1 MKQGKYDKAG
11 SLREIRGGT
20 ALRDQILARLK
31 SIVGSAET
39 LDSTDPAHCAL
50 VDILEGGETGF
61 VLRDHVVEEM
71 ARLRD
76 EEIIPYLRYRYK
88 YEVYPSH
95 KVVDEY
101 PPLVQIE
108 PTSICNYRCVFCY
121 QTDPRLSNKK
131 NGHMGS
137 MSIELFHDLIDQL
150 QGNVEGITLASRGE
164 PTVHKNL
171 SKMLEYIGGKFL
183 ATKLNTN
190 AFLLD
195 DATSRSILDA
205 DIQTLVF
212 SADAASEP
220 LYSQLRVNGN
230 LDRVVRNVERFY
242 EIKEREYPKSRLITR
257 VSGVRFNSE
266 QNLNDMENFW
276 KRFVDQVAFVD
287 YNPWENVYD
296 SSKKGI
302 DVPCTDLWRRMF
314 VWWDGRVA
322 PCDVDYLTTLSEEKF
337 PDSSISEIWNGEMY
351 QRLRQKH
358 LDSQRKNIEPCC
370 RCVVV

>member
-1 MKQGKYDKAG
+1 MQQGKYDKAG
-11 SLREIRGGT
+11 SLREIRGGHV
-20 ALRDQILARLK
+20 LRDQILWRLK
-31 SIVGSAET
+31 SIQDSAKN
-39 LDSTDPAHCAL
+39 LDSTDPAHLAFR
-50 VDILEGGETGF
+50 DIFDAGESRF
-61 VLRDHVVEEM
+61 VLRQHVVEEL
-71 ARLRD
+71 ARLRN

-131 NGHMGS
+131 NGHMGN
-137 MSIELFHDLIDQL
+137 MDINLFRNLIDQL
-150 QGNVEGITLASRGE
+150 HGNVEGVTLASRGE
-164 PTVHKNL
+164 PTVHKDL
-171 SKMLEYIGGKFL
+171 SKMLEYMGGKFL
-183 ATKLNTN
+183 ASKLNTN
-190 AFLLD
+190 AFLLND
-195 DATSRSILDA
+195 STSRSILDA

-230 LDRVVRNVERFY
+230 LERVVRNVERFY
-242 EIKEREYPKSRLITR
+242 EIKEREYPNSKLITR
-257 VSGVRFNSE
+257 VSGVRYKSE
-266 QNLNDMENFW
+266 QSLNDMEKFW

-296 SSKKGI
+296 SSKKEV
-302 DVPCTDLWRRMF
+302 DEPCSDLWRRMF

-322 PCDVDYLTTLSEEKF
+322 PCDV
-337 PDSSISEIWNGEMY
+337 II
-351 QRLRQKH
+351 
-358 LDSQRKNIEPCC
+358 
-370 RCVVV
+370 